1 MKQCSKCKREL
12 PLDNFHSC
20 PTRKDSLN
28 HKCKDCANE
37 GARASYKKH
46 ALKAK
51 ERAADSRDWLYGL
64 ISEIK
69 SKYSCCICGEKEG
82 CCLDFHHINDDK
94 LDSVSEFVQKKSPQA
109 IFDEIN
115 KCVVVCANCHRKIHI
130 KNLPCPEQE
139 VCKENILD
147 YFDFKF
153 NRFRKKQI
161 GGKALLIDALGSY
174 P

>member
-1 MKQCSKCKREL
+1 MKRCGQCSNEL
-12 PLDNFHSC
+12 SEDNFHIS
-20 PTRKDSLN
+20 PSRKGGLN
-28 HKCKDCANE
+28 DRCKECANKA
-37 GARASYKKH
+37 ARESYKKH

-51 ERAADSRDWLYGL
+51 ERAAGSRDWLYSL

-94 LDSVSEFVQKKSPQA
+94 LESVSNFVRKKSPQA

-130 KNLPCPEQE
+130 NNLPCPEQG

-153 NRFRKKQI
+153 NRFRKKRMEV
-161 GGKALLIDALGSY
+161 KL
-174 P
+174 